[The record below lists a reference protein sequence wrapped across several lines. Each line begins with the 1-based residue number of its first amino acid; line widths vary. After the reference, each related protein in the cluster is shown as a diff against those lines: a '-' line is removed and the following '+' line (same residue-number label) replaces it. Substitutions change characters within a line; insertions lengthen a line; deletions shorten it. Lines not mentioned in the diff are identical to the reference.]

1 MARNPITL
9 LALGITA
16 LGVSMFRASQK
27 HKNFIDDITSGVMS
41 LEDAGKRVDKYK
53 KRLET
58 LNKIHNYPEDPTA
71 ARGLQEA
78 GKGSRAFNLLE
89 WLGAFKACSSRI
101 QACLQSQ

>member
-1 MARNPITL
+1 
-9 LALGITA
+9 
-16 LGVSMFRASQK
+16 MFKASQK

-58 LNKIHNYPEDPTA
+58 LNKIQAIIQEDPTA

-78 GKGSRAFNLLE
+78 GKGSRALQLTGMAGRVQQ
-89 WLGAFKACSSRI
+89 LAGGLKI